1 MGDAMKFD
9 SGQAKPVSRH
19 AAAPNKS
26 AQARAATT
34 HPETISPVLQ
44 PRNAELRKKVEET
57 LRHEH
62 GQAKHKNPRSNW
74 NNSAAKRWLGA
85 SIALLILLILSPLLV
100 GIAAAVKLTSPGPI
114 LFAQLRTG
122 YRGRRFRMYK
132 FRTMVADAEARK
144 ASLANI
150 NQHAGSSPDFK
161 VKNDPRITRIGGFL
175 RKYSLD
181 ELPQL
186 FNVVLGD
193 MRLVGPRPTS
203 FDISRYQDH
212 HLKRL
217 TSPPGLTGIWQI
229 SGRSNIDFDQRAE
242 LDAEYFRNQSLF
254 QDLTILAKT
263 PFAILKGD
271 GAY

>member
-1 MGDAMKFD
+1 MQFHPSETGA
-9 SGQAKPVSRH
+9 SH
-19 AAAPNKS
+19 AGT
-26 AQARAATT
+26 RLYT
-34 HPETISPVLQ
+34 
-44 PRNAELRKKVEET
+44 RNDELRRLVE
-57 LRHEH
+57 
-62 GQAKHKNPRSNW
+62 QAIAREEILVQNKDDCGW
-74 NNSAAKRWLGA
+74 NNSQTKRYLGA
-85 SIALLILLILSPLLV
+85 SIALLILLVISPLLLA
-100 GIAAAVKLTSPGPI
+100 IAIAIKLTSPGPI
-114 LFAQLRTG
+114 LFAQARTG
-122 YRGRRFRMYK
+122 YKGRRFMMYK
-132 FRTMVADAEARK
+132 FRTMVVDAEARK
-144 ASLANI
+144 ADLAHI
-150 NQHAGSSPDFK
+150 NHHAGKSPDFK

-186 FNVVLGD
+186 FNVVRGD

-203 FDISRYQDH
+203 FDITKYDEN

-242 LDAEYFRNQSLF
+242 MDAEYFRNQSLF
-254 QDLTILAKT
+254 QDLKILAKT

>member
-1 MGDAMKFD
+1 MQFHSTGTD
-9 SGQAKPVSRH
+9 SVNAGTRYY
-19 AAAPNKS
+19 
-26 AQARAATT
+26 T
-34 HPETISPVLQ
+34 
-44 PRNAELRKKVEET
+44 RNNELRRLVE
-57 LRHEH
+57 
-62 GQAKHKNPRSNW
+62 QAIADEKNNIKHDCGW
-74 NNSAAKRWLGA
+74 NNSRTKRYLGA
-85 SIALLILLILSPLLV
+85 SIALLILLVISPLMLA
-100 GIAAAVKLTSPGPI
+100 IAMAIKLTSPGPI
-114 LFAQLRTG
+114 LFAQYRTG
-122 YRGRRFRMYK
+122 YKGRRFKMYK

-144 ASLANI
+144 ATLAAANH
-150 NQHAGSSPDFK
+150 HAGKSPDFK

-203 FDISRYQDH
+203 FDITKYEEN

-229 SGRSNIDFDQRAE
+229 SGRSNIDFDQRTE
-242 LDAEYFRNQSLF
+242 MDAEYFRNQSLF
-254 QDLTILAKT
+254 QDLKILAKT
-263 PFAILKGD
+263 PFAIIKGD

>member
-1 MGDAMKFD
+1 MQLH
-9 SGQAKPVSRH
+9 SAKTESFRVS
-19 AAAPNKS
+19 
-26 AQARAATT
+26 AR
-34 HPETISPVLQ
+34 PYV
-44 PRNAELRKKVEET
+44 RNEELRRRVEAAIRQEE
-57 LRHEH
+57 RRMA
-62 GQAKHKNPRSNW
+62 GRGIPPSNW
-74 NNSAAKRWLGA
+74 NNSLRKRLLGA
-85 SIALLILLILSPLLV
+85 SIALLILLAISPLMIV
-100 GIAAAVKLTSPGPI
+100 IALAVKLTSPGPV
-114 LFAQLRTG
+114 LFAQMRTG
-122 YRGRRFRMYK
+122 YLGRRFKMYK
-132 FRTMVADAEARK
+132 FRTMVADAESRK
-144 ASLANI
+144 AELAHANH
-150 NQHAGSSPDFK
+150 HAGKSPDFK

-203 FDISRYQDH
+203 FDISKYGEN

-242 LDAEYFRNQSLF
+242 LDSTYYQNQSLA
-254 QDLTILAKT
+254 QDVKILIKT
-263 PFAILKGD
+263 PLTILKGD